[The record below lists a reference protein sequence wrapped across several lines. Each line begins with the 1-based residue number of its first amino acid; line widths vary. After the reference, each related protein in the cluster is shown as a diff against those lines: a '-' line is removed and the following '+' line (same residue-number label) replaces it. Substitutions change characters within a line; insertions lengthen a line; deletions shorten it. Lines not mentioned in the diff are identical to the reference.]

1 MSQQGKLKELGK
13 AIRAQRKAAGL
24 TQEQL
29 AERCG
34 YDPTYISMLENG
46 HRNPPVL
53 TLFNLARHLGQPLF
67 QILKDIAN

>member
-1 MSQQGKLKELGK
+1 MSQQSKLQELGK

-53 TLFNLARHLGQPLF
+53 TLFNIARHLGQPLS
-67 QILKDIAN
+67 QLLTGITN